1 MCVLFYYCGWHKLDI
16 ICVKNVIVSEF
27 CKLLTWRVLFITCL
41 SIETHLYNDILHY
54 HNKAFG
60 RYYIDDNDNLNRNGI
75 LNQKKLRYRLMLI
88 HNKVFICSYFTIYH
102 SLTSFIITMRLAI
115 ITMMMLTISIGM
127 ASWICSKEGNLIII
141 DYVFMFLKVWR
152 FCIKIII
159 CIFNTSLV

>member
-127 ASWICSKEGNLIII
+127 ASWICSK
-141 DYVFMFLKVWR
+141 VAR
-152 FCIKIII
+152 
-159 CIFNTSLV
+159 